1 MVVGGSV
8 EGGTVVGGSVEGT
21 DVAGDV
27 VGVPGC
33 CFEIPGAADVL
44 VTALSPAAVEAEEH
58 PAIRTAAPKT
68 EPNVATRSRIT
79 AS

>member
-8 EGGTVVGGSVEGT
+8 EGGTVVEGA

-27 VGVPGC
+27 VGAPGC
-33 CFEIPGAADVL
+33 GFKIPGSADVL
-44 VTALSPAAVEAEEH
+44 VTALSPAAVGAEEH